1 MKKIIL
7 IFSCILIL
15 LNLFGCHK
23 RVTVDKNYID
33 KNTCEFEVGF
43 LDNNDCGTL
52 YDGIIKIY
60 PENYDIKYL
69 IKNTDYYIEREAD
82 DKADIPLYSMAV
94 GIIPNTNEKPYVYI
108 QYSNSDEIPRRWID
122 NLESELSEKDL
133 NLDNI
138 VNKVIKFV
146 KDKYNDL
153 D

>member
-15 LNLFGCHK
+15 LNLFGCNK
-23 RVTVDKNYID
+23 QVEVNKNYID
-33 KNTCEFEVGF
+33 KNTCVFEVEF
-43 LDNNDCGTL
+43 LDNSGGCC

-60 PENYDIKYL
+60 PENYDIKEL
-69 IKNTDYYIEREAD
+69 IKNTDYYIERYEND
-82 DKADIPLYSMAV
+82 ESDVPLYSIAV
-94 GIIPNTNEKPYVYI
+94 GIVPNTNEKPYVYI
-108 QYSNSDEIPRRWID
+108 RHANDDEIPIRYID
-122 NLESELSEKDL
+122 NLEDELIEMNL

-146 KDKYNDL
+146 KDKYKDL